1 MLQFRVSHLY
11 GALTK
16 IHGMALVAPEG
27 IRLAF
32 QEPDEVNRSNRINF
46 DVKEVL
52 ITWNNLNT
60 IEIDRSILGDKIK
73 LRVKSTDPLQALSE
87 FVDAEMTLETRR
99 QDRDALDEFER
110 EVADYRAGRR
120 SEDVDDML
128 DDIRDFLS

>member
-1 MLQFRVSHLY
+1 MLQFRVSKLY

-32 QEPDEVNRSNRINF
+32 QEPDVVDRSNRVNF

-52 ITWNNLNT
+52 IAWDDLDT
-60 IEIDRSILGDKIK
+60 IEIDRSIVVDKIK
-73 LRVKSTDPLQALSE
+73 LRVKSTDSLQALSE
-87 FVDAEMTLETRR
+87 LEDAELTLETRR
-99 QDRDALDEFER
+99 QDRDALDRFER

-120 SEDVDDML
+120 PETVDDML
-128 DDIRDFLS
+128 DDIRDFLT